1 MRATRD
7 GDPYKRSLLN
17 MWEAAVAQ
25 GVADTEMIRRQNRRL
40 VLDALRRHG
49 PLSRS
54 QVAAAT
60 GLSNATLTA
69 IAAELVGDGI
79 LVELAESTPGAKSRG
94 RPAIRL
100 AHNRD
105 AGFVLLIE
113 IDVNRCRMS
122 LIDYS
127 GILVESTVGPT
138 LFAQM
143 SPAAYFVERIG
154 TMLARN
160 AEAANAI
167 HGISISVQGIL
178 DSAGS
183 GLKWSPIAHL
193 AGHDIVGAIQRRL
206 GIGAQ
211 LFKRGRLM
219 ADGMRWLDSELNSAT
234 VATIHMG
241 STIGMGLT
249 FPAGRPETDL
259 GTEFGHMV
267 HVPDGALCR
276 CGARGCIEAYAAD
289 YAILRAAYSV
299 PEHATPANSVP
310 PADFQQLMARARQ
323 GERNARRAFANAGL
337 AIGHGINRLISIIEI
352 DRIILLG
359 PATAAYDLIEAGI
372 AEGAT
377 ASLVGKIRGL
387 PPVTLVA
394 DAGEPIYR
402 GLTMKTLTEIDSTFA
417 SRASAP
423 PLRRSAE

>member
-1 MRATRD
+1 M
-7 GDPYKRSLLN
+7 
-17 MWEAAVAQ
+17 AQ

-54 QVAAAT
+54 QVATAT

-79 LVELAESTPGAKSRG
+79 LIELPEPTAAKTRG

-100 AHNRD
+100 AHDRE

-127 GILVESTVGPT
+127 GVLVDRVESPVGPT
-138 LFAQM
+138 LFAETL
-143 SPAAYFVERIG
+143 PASYFVERIG
-154 TMLARN
+154 TMIARN
-160 AEAANAI
+160 ADIANAI
-167 HGISISVQGIL
+167 HGVSISVQGIL
-178 DSAGS
+178 DPESN

-193 AGHDIVGAIQRRL
+193 AGHDIIGPIHHRL
-206 GIGAQ
+206 GLKAT

-219 ADGMRWLDSELNSAT
+219 ADGMRWLDPEIGSET
-234 VATIHMG
+234 VATIHLG

-249 FPAGRPETDL
+249 FPAGRSPDADL
-259 GTEFGHMV
+259 GTEFGHMI
-267 HVPDGALCR
+267 HVPGGALCR

-289 YAILRAAYSV
+289 YAVLRAAYSV
-299 PEHATPANSVP
+299 PEHTVPASAVP
-310 PADFQQLMARARQ
+310 PADILQITARARH
-323 GERNARRAFANAGL
+323 GERSARRAFTGAGE
-337 AIGHGINRLISIIEI
+337 AIGYGISRLISVIEI
-352 DRIILLG
+352 DRIVLLG
-359 PATAAYDLIEAGI
+359 PMTAAYDLIEAGV

-377 ASLVGKIRGL
+377 ASLMGRMRGV
-387 PPVTLVA
+387 PPITRVS

-402 GLTMKTLTEIDSTFA
+402 GLMMKTLTEIDRTFA
-417 SRASAP
+417 SRISAP
-423 PLRRSAE
+423 PARRSAQ